1 MSYARYHGL
10 VSLVGDPERERA
22 VAALRRHYL
31 DGRLSQVELEERV
44 ALALVAR
51 DRRQLRVA
59 FVALP
64 PAWRDPGQVRRV
76 AVGVRRGI
84 RLAAIAALWVVVS
97 FVLLVALVAT
107 AIAHGLS
114 GTEAAVFLGIWVAL
128 TWASLVAARRS

>member
-1 MSYARYHGL
+1 

-59 FVALP
+59 LLALP
-64 PAWRDPGQVRRV
+64 PAWRDPEQVRRM

-84 RLAAIAALWVVVS
+84 RLAAIAALWAVVS
-97 FVLLVALVAT
+97 FVLFVALVAT
-107 AIAHGLS
+107 AIARGLS
-114 GTEAAVFLGIWVAL
+114 GTEAAVFLGIWVVL

>member
-1 MSYARYHGL
+1 MASM
-10 VSLVGDPERERA
+10 SLVGDPERERA

-51 DRRQLRVA
+51 DRRQLRIA
-59 FVALP
+59 LLRLP
-64 PAWRDPGQVRRV
+64 PAWRDPELVRRT

-84 RLAAIAALWVVVS
+84 RIAAITALWVVVS

-107 AIAHGLS
+107 AVSHGLS